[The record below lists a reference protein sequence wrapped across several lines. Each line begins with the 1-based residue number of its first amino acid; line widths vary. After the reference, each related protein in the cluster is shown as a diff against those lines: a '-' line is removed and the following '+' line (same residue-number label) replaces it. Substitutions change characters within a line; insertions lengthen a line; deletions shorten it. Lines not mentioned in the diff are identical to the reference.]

1 MKKKI
6 DSRHDQSVGRLNR
19 REAFAWPR
27 DFLLRKT
34 EFKPLMKRSAFIAIA
49 AVSLGVPAANAAAIV
64 LYSSSFG
71 GSSGTNLNTT
81 AVTTSGATGAQ
92 HTLYGTSASATWS
105 AATNFKADGSF
116 TDGGTDAT
124 SRGSATLGFTPKN
137 GYVYNVTMTTN
148 LVDNATSDPF
158 HMVGFFM
165 APNYTI
171 GPNLAGGATVWALTR
186 VGLTG
191 FVDQVAHYLLAGGA
205 GNFNPTNTVE
215 DTTAPSTL
223 RITLDTTGGTGNWA
237 ATYYVGD
244 GAGGFNS
251 IGSVADLGA
260 VDIESVGIGVNNR
273 DQNHNFQSFELSVIP
288 EPSAA
293 LLGGLGFLALL
304 RRRR

>member
-1 MKKKI
+1 MCVPFHPFRAEFLKPYFMKSTKLL
-6 DSRHDQSVGRLNR
+6 SL
-19 REAFAWPR
+19 ATFA
-27 DFLLRKT
+27 L
-34 EFKPLMKRSAFIAIA
+34 A
-49 AVSLGVPAANAAAIV
+49 APAANASIV
-64 LYSSSFG
+64 LYSSSFA
-71 GSSGTNLNTT
+71 GSSGTNLNGI

-92 HTLYGTSASATWS
+92 HTQYGTSASAAWS

-116 TDGGTDAT
+116 TDGGTDSA
-124 SRGSATLGFTPKN
+124 SRGSATLGFTPQN
-137 GYVYNVTMTTN
+137 GYVYNLTMTTN

-165 APNYTI
+165 APNYTT

-186 VGLTG
+186 VGFPG
-191 FVDQVAHYLLAGGA
+191 FVDQVAHYNLAGAA

-273 DQNHNFQSFELSVIP
+273 DQSYNFQSFELSVVP

-293 LLGGLGFLALL
+293 LLGGLGFLAVL